1 MKRTTIS
8 IGFGLVLFLSG
19 AFGGLPTAAEAST
32 IAYPNMGYQYPQQ
45 YDYWQMQYPQNY
57 TTNAGYYTT
66 YQTYDPYY
74 YNYNYNYTNTANC
87 VTGRDYLYPG
97 EQLCDSTNYNYYN
110 NYSYNYDYN
119 YQQQLAQYQYQL
131 QLAQY
136 YAQLESNNYYNN
148 VVYQGG
154 YPYYVPA
161 CSYDDR
167 VHSTCHQ
174 YQFTAELMGAN
185 NDITCQIYGQCWS
198 YGNGWPYRY

>member
-1 MKRTTIS
+1 MKRNLAT

-45 YDYWQMQYPQNY
+45 YDYWYQQYPQNY

-74 YNYNYNYTNTANC
+74 YNYNNYGYDT
-87 VTGRDYLYPG
+87 
-97 EQLCDSTNYNYYN
+97 
-110 NYSYNYDYN
+110 YSYSYDYN
-119 YQQQLAQYQYQL
+119 YQQQLAQWQYQQ

-136 YAQLESNNYYNN
+136 YAQLQSNQYYNN
-148 VVYQGG
+148 VVQQGG

-185 NDITCQIYGQCWS
+185 NDISCQIYGQCWS